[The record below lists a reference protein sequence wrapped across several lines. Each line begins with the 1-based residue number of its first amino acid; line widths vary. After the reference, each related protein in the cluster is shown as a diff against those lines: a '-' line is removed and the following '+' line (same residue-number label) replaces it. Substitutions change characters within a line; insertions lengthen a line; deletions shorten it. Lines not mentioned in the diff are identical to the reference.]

1 MRYEEILTQTEAAL
15 ASGRLSERDL
25 ERLLDRSRTRPAS
38 SRPGVAG
45 VLGALGVLVV
55 FVGLAMLYLIQWRQ
69 MHGDA
74 KAFTPFLFPAVAVA
88 AAIGL
93 QRAGRAIWES
103 ELAGM
108 VGFVALGLA
117 FLAAVEAI
125 NPADGALFGVVAGGI
140 ATAVVLMLHLV
151 LRNVR
156 LTGWGL
162 SAALVALTGSGAS
175 YAGLEGDAAGWAVAA
190 QAVIAALAGGL
201 FFGRSRDAANAALR
215 TSLLLFYAAALIGQ
229 SEYGYGH
236 LSVWHLVISLAVA
249 AAFVLA
255 ASLDFDGLVWVG
267 AVGTLIWL
275 GIVACLIGP
284 SSGWAVAM
292 VLIGLGL
299 VGLSLLVVALRR
311 RRPSI
316 G

>member
-1 MRYEEILTQTEAAL
+1 MQYTEILTRTETAL

-25 ERLLDRSRTRPAS
+25 ERLLDRSRARPAS

-45 VLGALGVLVV
+45 VLAALGVLVI
-55 FVGLAMLYLIQWRQ
+55 FVGLAMLYLIQWRHMQ
-69 MHGDA
+69 GDA
-74 KAFTPFLFPAVAVA
+74 KAYTPFLFPASAIA
-88 AAIGL
+88 AAIAL
-93 QRAGRAIWES
+93 QRAGRSVWES

-108 VGFVALGLA
+108 VGFVALALA
-117 FLAAVEAI
+117 FLASAEAI
-125 NPADGALFGVVAGGI
+125 NPGDGALFGVVAGAI
-140 ATAVVLMLHLV
+140 ATLVVLAQHLA

-175 YAGLEGDAAGWAVAA
+175 YVGLDGDAAGWAVAG
-190 QAVIAALAGGL
+190 QAIVAALAGGL
-201 FFGRSRDAANAALR
+201 FFDRSRDAANAALR

-229 SEYGYGH
+229 SEYSYRH

-255 ASLDFDGLVWVG
+255 AAMEFDGLVWVG
-267 AVGTLIWL
+267 ALGTLIWL
-275 GIVACLIGP
+275 GLVACLIGA

-292 VLIGLGL
+292 VLVGLGL

-311 RRPSI
+311 RRSS
-316 G
+316 